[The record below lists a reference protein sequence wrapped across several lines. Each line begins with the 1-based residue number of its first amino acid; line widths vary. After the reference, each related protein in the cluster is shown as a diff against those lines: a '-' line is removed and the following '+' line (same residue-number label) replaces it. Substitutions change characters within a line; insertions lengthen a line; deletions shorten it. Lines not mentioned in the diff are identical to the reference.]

1 MMITLSLIFVLYFDL
16 FKLIMNRPVAGY
28 INFCPTAIDGS
39 QTDDYLLTVAKHEM
53 LHTLVY
59 NE

>member
-1 MMITLSLIFVLYFDL
+1 MMITLSLMSFIFVLYFDL
-16 FKLIMNRPVAGY
+16 FKLRPVAGY

-53 LHTLVY
+53 LHTLVQ
-59 NE
+59 